1 MKASRNRGFFFA
13 LLEYIWHWRMKSRTL
28 LDKEQIKLI
37 LDRLCFQIIEE
48 FDSPDELCFL
58 GLQPRGVLLSGRL
71 QERLKALSHEEEYR
85 FGELDIT
92 FHRDDFRRR
101 ETPLTP
107 QSTRIPFNIE
117 NKTVILVDDVLY
129 TGRTIRAGMD
139 ALMDFGRPKSVQLLV
154 LVDRRF
160 KRQLPIEA
168 NYAGKRIDSIDAEK
182 VRVEWLE
189 QEGEDKVVLYNTEEN
204 G

>member
-1 MKASRNRGFFFA
+1 
-13 LLEYIWHWRMKSRTL
+13 
-28 LDKEQIKLI
+28 
-37 LDRLCFQIIEE
+37 
-48 FDSPDELCFL
+48 
-58 GLQPRGVLLSGRL
+58 
-71 QERLKALSHEEEYR
+71 
-85 FGELDIT
+85 
-92 FHRDDFRRR
+92 
-101 ETPLTP
+101 LTP

>member
-1 MKASRNRGFFFA
+1 
-13 LLEYIWHWRMKSRTL
+13 MKSRTL

-48 FDSPDELCFL
+48 FDSADQLCFL
-58 GLQPRGVLLSGRL
+58 GLQPRGVLLAKRL
-71 QERLKALSHEEEYR
+71 QERLKVLSPTEEYR

-92 FHRDDFRRR
+92 FYRDDFRRR
-101 ETPLTP
+101 KTPLAP
-107 QSTRIPFNIE
+107 QSTRIPFDIE

-182 VRVEWLE
+182 VRVEWTE

>member
-1 MKASRNRGFFFA
+1 
-13 LLEYIWHWRMKSRTL
+13 MKSRTL

-71 QERLKALSHEEEYR
+71 QERLKALSPEEEYR

-101 ETPLTP
+101 EKPLTP